1 MNYFTHC
8 PSCKHAIFYGY
19 GNGYGCYLTECKYE
33 LAEYNNRVITSNR
46 TLIEE
51 NKSRMN
57 ENKTKG
63 GENDAERKTD

>member
-1 MNYFTHC
+1 MNCFTHC

-33 LAEYNNRVITSNR
+33 LAEYCNRVITSYQ
-46 TLIEE
+46 TLTEE

-57 ENKTKG
+57 ENKAKG
-63 GENDAERKTD
+63 DENDVERKTD